1 MIGLGNLSS
10 LGGVNSLGVLK
21 KTFLVMLVLFLGLFS
36 LGLRLS
42 CLLLFLILGL
52 LLLGFWLLGVGCFGS
67 SWLFSSIFIR
77 SCVGFLFNLWGLIE
91 LFVLLG
97 LLWLVNILACS
108 WLLLIILRV
117 LFFCLFVGW
126 LSFLSLFGGLLSEV
140 DGSILRGLLSLISI
154 SISFRC
160 GIFLESFEM
169 LLLSFLGRS
178 LVVTVVRLFVIRI
191 LALLLLVFSRL
202 GHVLDRCL
210 KEFVENLVDL
220 AVEDLSGDEWI
231 LVSSIVA
238 VFLGWHDGDIINQD
252 LKLIVV
258 EILNKLVIE
267 VLELLQAVII
277 IEELVDRA
285 VFAVKQ
291 VFNAR

>member
-77 SCVGFLFNLWGLIE
+77 SCVGLLFNLWGLIE

-140 DGSILRGLLSLISI
+140 DGSILRWLLSLISI